1 MGSSMSSTIWKRSG
15 AKSNF
20 RRLVLAPWRVV
31 EAQHKN
37 STRKLVDSDE
47 EQRILEEMIDQ
58 AKPPLPPGADRLHYL
73 LYTPF
78 RYRPPLR
85 HGSRFGTRNRPGIWY
100 GAEQPETAF
109 AETAYYRLFMLDGT
123 AARLE
128 PLSMPFSIFS
138 AKVETDAGVDLTQ
151 PPFHE
156 HRGQI
161 SSPTSYEISQQLGT
175 DMRDDGVEVFR
186 FFSARDPRGGVSV
199 AVVAPPAFRGGPSK
213 PMTWQ
218 ATITRAYVEFSRD
231 DYFEQR
237 SIRFERSIFEVDGK
251 LPAPAL

>member
-15 AKSNF
+15 ARSNSC
-20 RRLVLAPWRVV
+20 RLTLAPWRVV

-47 EQRILEEMIDQ
+47 EQRLLEELIDQ

-85 HGSRFGTRNRPGIWY
+85 HGSRFGSRDRPGIWY

-109 AETAYYRLFMLDGT
+109 AETAYYRLFLLEGT

-138 AKVETDAGVDLTQ
+138 ARVETDAGADLTL
-151 PPFHE
+151 PPFLALRE
-156 HRGQI
+156 RI
-161 SSPTSYEISQQLGT
+161 SSPTSYEESQQLGT
-175 DMRDDGVEVFR
+175 DMRDDGIEAFR
-186 FFSARDPRGGVSV
+186 FFSARDPRGGVSI
-199 AVVAPPAFRGGPSK
+199 AVLAPAAFRGRPTA

-218 ATITRAYVEFSRD
+218 ATITRGYVEFSRD
-231 DYFEQR
+231 DYFEHR
-237 SIRFERSIFEVDGK
+237 SIRFERATFEVDGK